1 MIFFFAMLTAGQCV
15 GAVLSHKRCIYI
27 TPLPLLKAEK
37 YHPGKEA
44 ETLQVPGVGEDLCKR
59 VF

>member
-1 MIFFFAMLTAGQCV
+1 MFTAGQCV
-15 GAVLSHKRCIYI
+15 SAVLSHKWCIYI
-27 TPLPLLKAEK
+27 TPLPLLKAER

-44 ETLQVPGVGEDLCKR
+44 ETLQVPGVGEDQCKR